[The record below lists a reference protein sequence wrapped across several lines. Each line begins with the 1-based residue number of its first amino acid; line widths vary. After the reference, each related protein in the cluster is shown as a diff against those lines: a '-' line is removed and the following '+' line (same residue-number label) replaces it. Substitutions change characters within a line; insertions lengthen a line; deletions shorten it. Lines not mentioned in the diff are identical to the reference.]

1 MKNFCFMYFHL
12 LIQSCLSRFI
22 VKSQEV
28 KLKVIKTW
36 CKQILQGLHYL
47 HTQEPPIIHRDIKT
61 ENIFI
66 NGTTEGEV
74 KIGDLGLATFC
85 IDKISAL
92 SVTGKLFTFC
102 KRVNV
107 RNINWIIVTNRNSK
121 LYGTRIVQ

>member
-1 MKNFCFMYFHL
+1 MYFHL

-22 VKSQEV
+22 VKSPEV